1 LPQQST
7 DTVLGQLVCI
17 TCKLQQE
24 DGAKSDCKTYGH
36 KYGIW
41 SAEGNLWTLIP
52 NNQSKKLLTDKYL
65 GKKVEIVGKKYT
77 NARYIEVESIKTIA
91 GEKNVSPTNP
101 SKKPVQQ
108 PKSEKAT
115 KSSKVIYTC
124 PMHPQVTSEK
134 PGTCPICGMK
144 LIQK

>member
-1 LPQQST
+1 
-7 DTVLGQLVCI
+7 LVCI

-24 DGAKSDCKTYGH
+24 DGAKSDCKTFGH

-52 NNQSKKLLTDKYL
+52 NNQSKKLLTEKYL
-65 GKKVEIVGKKYT
+65 GKKVEIVGKKYA

-91 GEKNVSPTNP
+91 GEKNISPSESN
-101 SKKPVQQ
+101 KKPVQQ
-108 PKSEKAT
+108 PKSEKST
-115 KSSKVIYTC
+115 KSNKVIYTC
-124 PMHPQVTSEK
+124 PMHPQIISNK

>member
-1 LPQQST
+1 M
-7 DTVLGQLVCI
+7 VCI

-36 KYGIW
+36 KFGIW

-52 NNQSKKLLTDKYL
+52 NTQSKKLLTDNYL
-65 GKKVEIVGKKYT
+65 GKKIEIIGKKYPS
-77 NARYIEVESIKTIA
+77 ARYIEVESIKTIA
-91 GEKNVSPTNP
+91 GEKNIVAIDST
-101 SKKPVQQ
+101 KKPVQQ
-108 PKSEKAT
+108 PKSEKVT

-124 PMHPQVTSEK
+124 PMHPEVTSDK
-134 PGTCPICGMK
+134 PGDCPKCGMK